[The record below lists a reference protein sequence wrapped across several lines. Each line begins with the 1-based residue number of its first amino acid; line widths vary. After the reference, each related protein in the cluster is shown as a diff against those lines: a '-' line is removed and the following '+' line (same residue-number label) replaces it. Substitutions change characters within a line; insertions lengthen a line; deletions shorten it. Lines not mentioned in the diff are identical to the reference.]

1 MNWNPW
7 LWWLPSSD
15 KPPQQSEECRLRKQ
29 LVAAI
34 AQLENHQ
41 EEAAKA
47 TQEARHAA
55 RNLRMIIDD
64 VGDRLARMKHDGK
77 FKTDG

>member
-7 LWWLPSSD
+7 LWWIPSD
-15 KPPQQSEECRLRKQ
+15 KPQLSEECRLRKQ
-29 LVAAI
+29 LASAI
-34 AQLENHQ
+34 AQLETHQ

-55 RNLRMIIDD
+55 RNLRMIIEG
-64 VGDRLARMKHDGK
+64 VGAQLEKLKRDGK
-77 FKTDG
+77 PQADG

>member
-7 LWWLPSSD
+7 LWWVPSE
-15 KPPQQSEECRLRKQ
+15 KPPQLSEECRLRRQ
-29 LVAAI
+29 LASAI

-55 RNLRMIIDD
+55 RNLRMIIES
-64 VGDRLARMKHDGK
+64 VGAQMAKLKHDGK
-77 FKTDG
+77 LPADE